1 MTGFEYF
8 FSSIKNIWKI
18 EDLRYKIGIT
28 LGFLL
33 VYRFSSYVPLPGIN
47 PQGIYNFME
56 NVNTGEKGLLQIIYS
71 FSGGAFSRASVLA
84 LGIMPYISSSIFVH
98 LISLIFP
105 YLKKDGESS
114 LILINRIIR
123 MVTVIICLIQA
134 PTYCNILTTKF
145 IPFSYAPKAYLLD
158 LSIYWE
164 KVFFWVISIVVL
176 TVGTFFTIWIGENIT
191 DKGIGNGVSL
201 IIMSGIIDRFP
212 NALYTEIVSH
222 LGASGG
228 LFFLFFECLLWLLI
242 VCFCIMVIQAVR
254 KVPVQYVGSNQK
266 QNSIITMRHYI
277 PLKVISVG
285 VMPIIFAQSIMLFT
299 MMFSSHLRSTFKNVY
314 GFWYNLVFSIFIIFF
329 TFFYTALTIPV
340 HQITDDLKRD
350 GGHIPKVKPG
360 KETLDYLDNIL
371 AVITI
376 PGSFLL
382 VIIAILPS
390 FIVKIGVTKN
400 LALFYGGTSLLII
413 VGSVLDTMQQI
424 DPYFLNNHYDI
435 LLSLYHQKLWKN
447 YG

>member
-1 MTGFEYF
+1 MTVFEYF
-8 FSSIKNIWKI
+8 FSYIKNIWKI

-47 PQGIYNFME
+47 PQGISNFME
-56 NVNTGEKGLLQIIYS
+56 NVNPGEKGLLQIIYS

-105 YLKKDGESS
+105 YLKKDGESGR
-114 LILINRIIR
+114 IRINRIIR
-123 MVTVIICLIQA
+123 MVTVIICFIQA
-134 PTYCNILTTKF
+134 TTYCNILTTKF
-145 IPFSYAPKAYLLD
+145 IPFYYAPKAYLLD
-158 LSIYWE
+158 LSISME

-201 IIMSGIIDRFP
+201 IIMSGIVDRFP

-222 LGASGG
+222 LGARGG
-228 LFFLFFECLLWLLI
+228 LFFLFFECLLWLLV
-242 VCFCIMVIQAVR
+242 VCFCITVIQAVR
-254 KVPVQYVGSNQK
+254 RVPVQYVG
-266 QNSIITMRHYI
+266 NSMTMLHYI

-299 MMFSSHLRSTFKNVY
+299 MMISSHLRSTFKNVY

-329 TFFYTALTIPV
+329 TFFYTAVTIPV
-340 HQITDDLKRD
+340 HQIADDLKRD

-424 DPYFLNNHYDI
+424 DPYFLNNHYDH
-435 LLSLYHQKLWKN
+435 LLSMYHQKLWIGIKN
-447 YG
+447 T

>member
-1 MTGFEYF
+1 MFESF

-18 EDLRYKIGIT
+18 EDLRFKIGIT

-47 PQGIYNFME
+47 PQGISNFME
-56 NVNTGEKGLLQIIYS
+56 NVNTGGLLQIIYS
-71 FSGGAFSRASVLA
+71 FTGGAFSRASVLA

-105 YLKKDGESS
+105 YLQNLKKDGESGRMR
-114 LILINRIIR
+114 INRIIR
-123 MVTVIICLIQA
+123 LGTVIICLIQA
-134 PTYCNILTTKF
+134 PTYCTILTTKF
-145 IPFSYAPKAYLLD
+145 IPFYYAPKAYLLD
-158 LSIYWE
+158 LSISME

-201 IIMSGIIDRFP
+201 IIMAGIVDRFP
-212 NALYTEIVSH
+212 NALYTEIVSR
-222 LGASGG
+222 LGARGG
-228 LFFLFFECLLWLLI
+228 LFFLFFECLLWLLV
-242 VCFCIMVIQAVR
+242 VCFCITVIQAVR
-254 KVPVQYVGSNQK
+254 KVPVQYVGHWNL
-266 QNSIITMRHYI
+266 RHYI

-299 MMFSSHLRSTFKNVY
+299 MMIPYFKNVY

-329 TFFYTALTIPV
+329 TFFYTAVTIPV
-340 HQITDDLKRD
+340 HQIADDLKRD

-424 DPYFLNNHYDI
+424 DPYFLNNHYDN
-435 LLSLYHQKLWKN
+435 LLSMKNKN

>member
-1 MTGFEYF
+1 MTMFEYF
-8 FSSIKNIWKI
+8 FSSIKKICKI
-18 EDLRYKIGIT
+18 EELRFKIVIT

-33 VYRFSSYVPLPGIN
+33 VYRFSSYIPLPGIS
-47 PQGIYNFME
+47 PQGVIHFME

-71 FSGGAFSRASVLA
+71 FSGVAFSRASVLA

-105 YLKKDGESS
+105 YLKKDGESGR
-114 LILINRIIR
+114 INRIIR
-123 MVTVIICLIQA
+123 MVTIIICFIQA

-158 LSIYWE
+158 LSIFME
-164 KVFFWVISIVVL
+164 KVFFWVLTIVVL

-201 IIMSGIIDRFP
+201 IIMSGIVDRFP

-222 LGASGG
+222 LGARGG
-228 LFFLFFECLLWLLI
+228 LFFLFFECLLWLLV
-242 VCFCIMVIQAVR
+242 VCFCITVIQAVR
-254 KVPVQYVGSNQK
+254 KVPVQYVGS
-266 QNSIITMRHYI
+266 QNSIRLMTRHYI

-299 MMFSSHLRSTFKNVY
+299 MILSSHLRATFKNVY

-329 TFFYTALTIPV
+329 TFFYTAVTIPV
-340 HQITDDLKRD
+340 HQIVDDLKRD

-360 KETLDYLDNIL
+360 KETLDYLDYIL

-413 VGSVLDTMQQI
+413 VGSILDTMQQI
-424 DPYFLNNHYDI
+424 DPYFLNHHYDH
-435 LLSLYHQKLWKN
+435 LLSVYHKKLWIGIKN
-447 YG
+447 T

>member
-1 MTGFEYF
+1 VFEYF
-8 FSSIKNIWKI
+8 FSSIKNICKI
-18 EDLRYKIGIT
+18 EYKIVIT

-47 PQGIYNFME
+47 PQGIRNFME

-71 FSGGAFSRASVLA
+71 FTGGAFSRASVLA

-105 YLKKDGESS
+105 YLKKDGERG
-114 LILINRIIR
+114 INSIIR
-123 MVTVIICLIQA
+123 LVTVIICLIQA
-134 PTYCNILTTKF
+134 PTYCTVLTTKF
-145 IPFSYAPKAYLLD
+145 IPFSDAPKAYLLD
-158 LSIYWE
+158 LSISME

-201 IIMSGIIDRFP
+201 IIMAGIVDRFP
-212 NALYTEIVSH
+212 NALYTEIVSRSR
-222 LGASGG
+222 GGNEG
-228 LFFLFFECLLWLLI
+228 LFFLFFECLLWLLV
-242 VCFCIMVIQAVR
+242 VCFCITVIQAVR
-254 KVPVQYVGSNQK
+254 KVPVQYVGSIS
-266 QNSIITMRHYI
+266 SIRHYI

-285 VMPIIFAQSIMLFT
+285 VMPIIFAQSIMLFP
-299 MMFSSHLRSTFKNVY
+299 MMISSSFSETFKNVY

-329 TFFYTALTIPV
+329 TFFYTAVTIPV
-340 HQITDDLKRD
+340 HKIADDLKRD

-382 VIIAILPS
+382 VIIAILPY

-413 VGSVLDTMQQI
+413 VGSVLDTMQHI
-424 DPYFLNNHYDI
+424 DPYFLNYDY
-435 LLSLYHQKLWKN
+435 LLSMKN
-447 YG
+447 IDKYG

>member
-1 MTGFEYF
+1 MLVTVFESF

-18 EDLRYKIGIT
+18 EDLRFKIGIT

-47 PQGIYNFME
+47 PQGISNFME
-56 NVNTGEKGLLQIIYS
+56 NVNTGGLLQIIYS
-71 FSGGAFSRASVLA
+71 FTGGAFSRASVLA

-105 YLKKDGESS
+105 YLQNLKKDGESGRMR
-114 LILINRIIR
+114 INRIIR
-123 MVTVIICLIQA
+123 LGTVIICLIQA
-134 PTYCNILTTKF
+134 PTYCTILTTKF
-145 IPFSYAPKAYLLD
+145 IPFYYAPKAYLLD
-158 LSIYWE
+158 LSISME

-201 IIMSGIIDRFP
+201 IIMAGIVDRFP
-212 NALYTEIVSH
+212 NALYTEIVSR
-222 LGASGG
+222 LGARGG
-228 LFFLFFECLLWLLI
+228 LFFLFFECLLWLLV
-242 VCFCIMVIQAVR
+242 VCFCITVIQAVR
-254 KVPVQYVGSNQK
+254 KVPVQYVGHWNL
-266 QNSIITMRHYI
+266 RHYI

-299 MMFSSHLRSTFKNVY
+299 MMIPYFKNVY

-329 TFFYTALTIPV
+329 TFFYTAVTIPV
-340 HQITDDLKRD
+340 HQIADDLKRD

-424 DPYFLNNHYDI
+424 DPYFLNNHYDN
-435 LLSLYHQKLWKN
+435 LLSMKNKN

>member
-1 MTGFEYF
+1 VFEYF
-8 FSSIKNIWKI
+8 FSYFKNIWKI

-47 PQGIYNFME
+47 TQGISNFME
-56 NVNTGEKGLLQIIYS
+56 NVNTGEKGLLQILYS
-71 FSGGAFSRASVLA
+71 FPGGAFNRASVLA

-105 YLKKDGESS
+105 YLQNLKKDGECGRMR
-114 LILINRIIR
+114 INCIIR
-123 MVTVIICLIQA
+123 LVTVIICFIQA
-134 PTYCNILTTKF
+134 TTYCTILTTKF
-145 IPFSYAPKAYLLD
+145 IPFYYAPKAYLLD
-158 LSIYWE
+158 LSIYME

-176 TVGTFFTIWIGENIT
+176 TGGTFFTIWIGENIT

-201 IIMSGIIDRFP
+201 IIMSGIMDRFP
-212 NALYTEIVSH
+212 NAISTEIVSR
-222 LGASGG
+222 LGARGG
-228 LFFLFFECLLWLLI
+228 LFFLFFECLLWLLV
-242 VCFCIMVIQAVR
+242 VCVSITVIQAVR
-254 KVPVQYVGSNQK
+254 KVPVQYVGSIQNKNQ
-266 QNSIITMRHYI
+266 YI

-285 VMPIIFAQSIMLFT
+285 VMPIIFAQSIMLFP
-299 MMFSSHLRSTFKNVY
+299 MMISSNFRSFSETFNNVY

-329 TFFYTALTIPV
+329 TFFYTAVTIPV
-340 HQITDDLKRD
+340 NQIADDLKRD

-400 LALFYGGTSLLII
+400 LALFYGGTSLFII
-413 VGSVLDTMQQI
+413 VVSILDTMQQI
-424 DPYFLNNHYDI
+424 DPYFLNNYYDH
-435 LLSLYHQKLWKN
+435 LLNKKLWIGN
-447 YG
+447 T